1 MEDRPARE
9 PCEMPA
15 TADCSTKNSLIQ
27 LGLAAAGVA
36 PPMKILPEGPWMAP
50 VLRREPRDY
59 DSKGCSPRVPRKLR
73 PCVALG
79 RRACSPLPDS
89 SGPFPIRDACANR
102 SPDYRHDY
110 DWTSL
115 RVSST
120 ENITLLSLRNL
131 DGKRNERFV
140 CSLGHVDR
148 HRSIMSIMKR
158 RTNRG
163 AR

>member
-59 DSKGCSPRVPRKLR
+59 DSKGCSPQVPRKLR

-79 RRACSPLPDS
+79 RRACSLCIAFARFLGPVPD
-89 SGPFPIRDACANR
+89 
-102 SPDYRHDY
+102 
-110 DWTSL
+110 T
-115 RVSST
+115 
-120 ENITLLSLRNL
+120 
-131 DGKRNERFV
+131 
-140 CSLGHVDR
+140 
-148 HRSIMSIMKR
+148 
-158 RTNRG
+158 
-163 AR
+163 